1 MAQPTP
7 PSGGDST
14 NGGGDSTNGGGDS
27 TNGGGDSTNGGGEIL
42 LMVAE
47 GILVVPHLSQ
57 CTTDGDC
64 HKGKICDNGECKK
77 PKRQACVQDSDCN
90 EGQICKNGECH
101 KQPNPNLPEAQP
113 NLPPTCDP
121 TTQSYHVLYTTRNLH
136 AMVKAKIAIVEIV
149 QKST

>member
-1 MAQPTP
+1 
-7 PSGGDST
+7 
-14 NGGGDSTNGGGDS
+14 
-27 TNGGGDSTNGGGEIL
+27 
-42 LMVAE
+42 MVAE
-47 GILVVPHLSQ
+47 GILVVPHLHSVP
-57 CTTDGDC
+57 TDGDC

-121 TTQSYHVLYTTRNLH
+121 TTQSCPRALYNKEFTCDGEGENCYCRDSTKEYVGNACVPKCGDGATRDGDTCYCTDPT
-136 AMVKAKIAIVEIV
+136 KEYCR
-149 QKST
+149 